1 MRSLAVLSAVLG
13 PDEVRF
19 VQELETLGG
28 RVVLARR
35 CGDVEELLAAAHAG
49 LGRLAVVSADLP
61 GLDRDA
67 VTALAADGV
76 ETIAI
81 ADPPE
86 GWLAERARALG
97 IGVVTDPDGAVH
109 AVSVAADR
117 IRAGQTDRDTGP
129 GSSRAGAPGLELP
142 PRGPVPE
149 GAPADPAAGTRA
161 ALGADSSGAAGNR
174 PRGRHP
180 GPAQSEVNA
189 LGGGAARPEGHGLD
203 EASLGTGHAG
213 RAHDPGPLEDVPD
226 WPDGGGRGGAVAA
239 GKNWSASGPAVSVP
253 RGNGE
258 AAPGAGE
265 TGAATP
271 GAGEDVGAAGGGTAG
286 AASSNG
292 RVVSGGAK
300 GGTMAHGTPAH
311 GAAGPGTPAHGAAG
325 HGAAGHGATT
335 HDAAADVADGLG
347 ASPHGEEAPGSI
359 VAVWGPT
366 GAPGRTT
373 VAVNLAAELAGLVG
387 PAGTLLVDADTYGGT
402 VAQTL
407 GLLDEAPGIAAAARA
422 AGQGVLDAAALAL
435 LAPVVTDGLRVLSGI
450 SRAARW
456 AELPGSSLDVVWD
469 VARTVARWTVVDCGF
484 GVEDDEALSYDTRAP
499 RRNAATLSA
508 LAAADLVV
516 VVGSADPI
524 GVQRLV
530 RALGDLESATAP
542 GGKVVLANRVRAS
555 AVGPRPG
562 DLLSTALERYAG
574 VRDLRLVPDDRANL
588 DAAVL
593 RGVALRE
600 IAVGSPARKAILALA
615 EDLVDARRQH
625 LAAHS
630 GVTLPRRRRSGRRAA
645 SRT

>member
-19 VQELETLGG
+19 VQELETLGA

-311 GAAGPGTPAHGAAG
+311 GATGPGTPAHGAAG
-325 HGAAGHGATT
+325 HGATAHGATT

-422 AGQGVLDAAALAL
+422 AGTARLDAAALAAL
-435 LAPVVTDGLRVLSGI
+435 TPRLGPGLRVLTGL
-450 SRAARW
+450 SRADRW
-456 AELPGSSLDVVWD
+456 PELPASSLEGVWPACRALADV
-469 VARTVARWTVVDCGF
+469 TVVDCGF
-484 GVEDDEALSYDTRAP
+484 SIEQDEALTYDTRAP
-499 RRNAATLSA
+499 QRNAATLSA
-508 LAAADLVV
+508 LGAADLVV
-516 VVGSADPI
+516 VVGAGDPV
-524 GVQRLV
+524 GLQRLV
-530 RALGDLESATAP
+530 RALGALAELGLPAARR
-542 GGKVVLANRVRAS
+542 VVVNRVRAS
-555 AVGPRPG
+555 ASGPRPREAVRE
-562 DLLSTALERYAG
+562 ALHRYAG
-574 VRDLRLVPDDRANL
+574 VPDAVVLPDDPAACDGALLHARTLAEHAPSSPLRTALARLAADLVPSRA
-588 DAAVL
+588 
-593 RGVALRE
+593 VA
-600 IAVGSPARKAILALA
+600 G
-615 EDLVDARRQH
+615 
-625 LAAHS
+625 AH
-630 GVTLPRRRRSGRRAA
+630 
-645 SRT
+645 

>member
-1 MRSLAVLSAVLG
+1 MLSLAVLSAVLG

-19 VQELETLGG
+19 VQELETLGA

-213 RAHDPGPLEDVPD
+213 RAHDPGLLEGVPD
-226 WPDGGGRGGAVAA
+226 WPDGGGRGGAVAE
-239 GKNWSASGPAVSVP
+239 GKNWSAHGTTA
-253 RGNGE
+253 NG
-258 AAPGAGE
+258 
-265 TGAATP
+265 TT
-271 GAGEDVGAAGGGTAG
+271 
-286 AASSNG
+286 
-292 RVVSGGAK
+292 
-300 GGTMAHGTPAH
+300 AHGTAAHGTAAH
-311 GAAGPGTPAHGAAG
+311 GATAHAAT
-325 HGAAGHGATT
+325 AHGATT

-484 GVEDDEALSYDTRAP
+484 GIEDDEALSYDTRAP

-516 VVGSADPI
+516 VVGAADPI

-630 GVTLPRRRRSGRRAA
+630 GETLPRRRRSGRRAA

>member
-1 MRSLAVLSAVLG
+1 MLSLAVLSAVLG

-19 VQELETLGG
+19 VQELETLGA

-213 RAHDPGPLEDVPD
+213 RAHDPGALEGMPD
-226 WPDGGGRGGAVAA
+226 WPDAGGLGGEAA
-239 GKNWSASGPAVSVP
+239 EGKNWSAHGTTA
-253 RGNGE
+253 NG
-258 AAPGAGE
+258 
-265 TGAATP
+265 TT
-271 GAGEDVGAAGGGTAG
+271 
-286 AASSNG
+286 
-292 RVVSGGAK
+292 
-300 GGTMAHGTPAH
+300 AHGTAAHGATAHAATAHGATAH
-311 GAAGPGTPAHGAAG
+311 GAAAE
-325 HGAAGHGATT
+325 
-335 HDAAADVADGLG
+335 DVDGSG

-516 VVGSADPI
+516 VVGAADPI

-574 VRDLRLVPDDRANL
+574 VRDLRLVPDDRPNL

>member
-1 MRSLAVLSAVLG
+1 MLSLAVLSAVLG

-19 VQELETLGG
+19 VQELETLGA

-213 RAHDPGPLEDVPD
+213 RARDPGALEGMPD
-226 WPDGGGRGGAVAA
+226 WPDAGGLGGEAA
-239 GKNWSASGPAVSVP
+239 EGKNWSAHGTTA
-253 RGNGE
+253 NG
-258 AAPGAGE
+258 
-265 TGAATP
+265 TT
-271 GAGEDVGAAGGGTAG
+271 
-286 AASSNG
+286 
-292 RVVSGGAK
+292 
-300 GGTMAHGTPAH
+300 AHGTAAH
-311 GAAGPGTPAHGAAG
+311 GATPHAAT
-325 HGAAGHGATT
+325 AHGATT

-484 GVEDDEALSYDTRAP
+484 GIEDDEALSYDTRAP

-516 VVGSADPI
+516 VVGAADPI

-574 VRDLRLVPDDRANL
+574 VRDLRLVPDDRPNL